1 MSRVRRSVYP
11 EDGQEYARLLRQGNA
26 GTVERVA
33 KKITLLAAAESRQAA
48 GRPTHVTD
56 AGTILSYCRI
66 FARARLLLIIPM

>member
-1 MSRVRRSVYP
+1 VYP

-48 GRPTHVTD
+48 GRPTRVTD
-56 AGTILSYCRI
+56 AGRYRPFVLYYAHIR
-66 FARARLLLIIPM
+66 